1 MTTMHKAVFVV
12 SALFAVVWTALFVRI
27 AFPRRRGP
35 AKCSHKTHRWHRI
48 ENYTDGRAKAR
59 CLACGKV
66 AIVNV
71 RARPPAAPS
80 HEG

>member
-27 AFPRRRGP
+27 AFPRRRRGLF
-35 AKCSHKTHRWHRI
+35 KCAHRWHRI
-48 ENYTDGRAKAR
+48 ENYADGRAKAR

-66 AIVNV
+66 ALVNV

-80 HEG
+80 PEG